1 MRTLILISILPFIMQ
16 CASNPT
22 GEAEYSSGAPTRYL
36 AWLEGDVQTG
46 YEPDR
51 KVAEEKLKAIESKVN
66 DSSDSVE
73 QLEYISVL
81 DASGKSAE
89 AEKKLKGYLAAHP
102 DDKRGVFLLGVHH
115 LRGKKKDLARHLFSQ
130 LENDAGFQ
138 WKSLLY
144 NNLGMLALQ
153 EKNRRAAIDYFEK
166 AVKAEPPTAAPLV
179 NLGALYLQS
188 RSYELAHPLFERAV
202 AVDDEMEDAYL
213 GLGASLEGLGKFEEA
228 HNVYTTGLTKN
239 PNALSALYNDSVI
252 LGNRLKRRP
261 EAAEQMLR
269 YIQRGGKETA
279 KAHEI
284 IQGWR

>member
-1 MRTLILISILPFIMQ
+1 MKNLLMLVPVFFIVQ
-16 CASNPT
+16 CASTKTAQNGGVP
-22 GEAEYSSGAPTRYL
+22 ARHL
-36 AWLEGDVQTG
+36 AWLEGDLQND

-51 KVAEEKLKAIESKVN
+51 KIAEEKLKKLEGKVEGA
-66 DSSDSVE
+66 DVDT
-73 QLEYISVL
+73 QLEYLSVL
-81 DASGKSAE
+81 DASGKTTE
-89 AEKKLKGYLAAHP
+89 AEKKIKAFLAANP
-102 DDKRGVFLLGVHH
+102 DNKRAVFLLGAHY
-115 LRGKKKDLARHLFSQ
+115 LRTKKKELARFLFAQ
-130 LENDAGFQ
+130 LEKDSSFS

-153 EKNRRAAIDYFEK
+153 EKNRRGAMDYFEK

-188 RSYELAHPLFERAV
+188 RSYEMAHPLFERAV
-202 AVDDEMEDAYL
+202 SIDDEMEDAYL

-228 HNVYTTGLTKN
+228 HRVYANALSKN
-239 PNALSALYNDSVI
+239 SNALSALYNDSVI
-252 LGNRLKRRP
+252 LGNRLKRRA